1 LIPRTNSH
9 GQAQEYLV
17 REHLFEF
24 LLPILTRCSSPNTV
38 NDGSQNE
45 PGRESGATTH
55 SGGLTGEGSHLA
67 QTHDTPAGTTSG
79 LAGNQTSGVTDTGA
93 GSHLAQAHD
102 TPAGNTSGFTGN
114 QTSGF
119 TDTGNTSG
127 LTGNQTS
134 GVTDT
139 GEGSHL
145 AHAND
150 TPAGNTSGFTGNQ
163 TSGVTNTS
171 NTSGHDHLARDATVA
186 AGGAGLAE
194 Q

>member
-1 LIPRTNSH
+1 
-9 GQAQEYLV
+9 V
-17 REHLFEF
+17 
-24 LLPILTRCSSPNTV
+24 PILIRCSSPNTV

-67 QTHDTPAGTTSG
+67 QTHDTPAETTSG

-102 TPAGNTSGFTGN
+102 TPAGNTSGLTGN
-114 QTSGF
+114 QTSGV
-119 TDTGNTSG
+119 TGTGEGSHLAQANDTPAGNTSG

-134 GVTDT
+134 GV
-139 GEGSHL
+139 
-145 AHAND
+145 A
-150 TPAGNTSGFTGNQ
+150 
-163 TSGVTNTS
+163 NTS

-186 AGGAGLAE
+186 AGGGGLAE